1 MSIAPMNGTD
11 FKALEGARIGAVHG
25 AVGALP
31 AAALVFADTPLVV
44 APGAP
49 LFAAAI
55 ILVLGA
61 YMHWNHTDTGYW
73 LIGEICAGEDKEA
86 TNKKVREDLERSGTR
101 HVAMNYIYALASV
114 GCTAAGFAGVYSSF
128 RSGMSVD
135 QGFIAAGLVFAVTTG
150 ELVLSRIRQGMLL
163 NRIVT

>member
-1 MSIAPMNGTD
+1 MSNAEMNATD

-31 AAALVFADTPLVV
+31 AAALVFADTPSVV

-61 YMHWNHTDTGYW
+61 YMHWNHTDTGFW
-73 LIGEICAGEDKEA
+73 LLEGIYADVDHAEQNQA
-86 TNKKVREDLERSGTR
+86 VRTDMERAGTR
-101 HVAMNYIYALASV
+101 SVVMNYVYGLASV
-114 GCTAAGFAGVYSSF
+114 GCTAAGFAGIYSSF
-128 RSGMSVD
+128 RVSFSVD
-135 QGFIAAGLVFAVTTG
+135 QGFIIAGAVFIATAA
-150 ELVLSRIRQGMLL
+150 ELVISRARQGMLA
-163 NRIVT
+163 NRIAT